1 MEKNHTLLKIIEG
14 GHSPETESAQFPGD
28 DERVKCPRCLS
39 EDGVEVTRFIEVV
52 DPVYRNG
59 NKLDTSHREL
69 QCVRCLLVKDVN
81 TYIEIPD

>member
-1 MEKNHTLLKIIEG
+1 MTNEHTLLKIVKG
-14 GHSPETESAQFPGD
+14 SDSPEAESAQYPGD

-39 EDGVEVTRFIEVV
+39 EDGVEVTRFIEVL
-52 DPVYRNG
+52 DPVYRKG

-69 QCVRCLLVKDVN
+69 QCPRCLLRKDIN